1 MKNPTNGGRR
11 GRPRRGWTATGLLL
25 SGAAGLLLGTPA
37 VVVPYLLLANDGS
50 QAAKVAGDAYYRLVS
65 VRSGK
70 VIDVNAFST
79 ADGARIQQWTD
90 QNTANQQWKL
100 RSAGDG
106 YYKLVNRN
114 SGKVLGIAGNS
125 TTRAAAAEQQTGS
138 SSTSQEWRIDNV
150 SGSDA
155 VTFTSRRSGQVLD
168 VFGNST
174 ADGAAA
180 IQYPGKGST
189 NQQWKLVKTAETQT
203 PGAGSTPT
211 TTVTQ
216 APKGDSTPTATRAPE
231 AGSAPTATQAS
242 GAGSYAW
249 ANAQVVGGGYVTGLV
264 FNPQEK
270 GLLYARTDMGGAYRW
285 DPAAEQWIPLTDRF
299 GEQDWNLLGIDSVAT
314 DPVEPN
320 RLYLGAGTY
329 TNDWAGNGAILRS
342 TDRGRTF
349 QRTDL
354 PFKLGANE
362 DGRGAGERLV
372 IDPANPA
379 TLLLGTRKN
388 GLWRSTDHGVTW
400 SQVSSFPIKDGAS
413 SGTGISFV
421 TYGPAGS
428 TTIYVGVA
436 DKSTSLYRST
446 DGGSTWQAVSGQPTG
461 QLPQHGVV
469 SGAGS
474 LYLTYTDVV
483 GPNGATAGSVW
494 KYTPAGGA
502 WKNVSPSSGSYGFS
516 GLAVDPQKPA
526 TVMVTTLDRWWPEDE
541 IYRTTDG
548 GTTWKALADK
558 SVRDASAA
566 PYVGTKTG
574 HWMTALAIDPFD
586 SGHVLYGTG
595 SGIWRSQDANASDS
609 GGTSHWRVGTRGLEE
624 TALTDVIAPPGGATA
639 ITAMGD
645 LGGFRYDA
653 LTEVPAGRLKNP
665 MMITSTDIDF
675 AQSNPAVMV
684 RVGRGGDQD
693 GAYSTDGGTSWNG
706 FTAEPVDSADSGQ
719 VALAAD
725 GSAIVWTQDGKAP
738 YRSTDKGATWSKVNG
753 LGTGAVVVA
762 DRSSAKIF
770 YSLAGGTLYAS
781 TDGGA
786 TFTSRATN
794 LPAGRLT
801 AVPGIAGDLWIADG
815 AKGLLH
821 STDGGR
827 TFTTLTTVRSASAL
841 GFGKAAAGGAYQ
853 ALYLIGTVKDVTGVF
868 RSTDQGATWLRVNDD
883 AHQWGAIGGV
893 GVIAGDPD
901 TYGRVYVG
909 TNGRGLQYGDPS

>member
-11 GRPRRGWTATGLLL
+11 GRHRRRWTATGLLL
-25 SGAAGLLLGTPA
+25 GAPA
-37 VVVPYLLLANDGS
+37 LVVPYLLFVQDDS
-50 QAAKVAGDAYYRLVS
+50 QAATVDGNAYYRLVS

-70 VIDVNAFST
+70 ALDVNAFST
-79 ADGARIQQWTD
+79 ADGTRVQQWTD

-100 RSAGDG
+100 RPTGNG
-106 YYKLVNRN
+106 YYELVNRN
-114 SGKVLGIAGNS
+114 SGKVLGIAGGS
-125 TTRAAAAEQQTGS
+125 SAQAAAAEQQTDS
-138 SSTSQEWRIDNV
+138 SSTSQEWRIGEV

-168 VFGNST
+168 VSGAST
-174 ADGAAA
+174 ADGAAV

-189 NQQWKLVKTAETQT
+189 NQQWKLVKAAESQA
-203 PGAGSTPT
+203 AGTGPY
-211 TTVTQ
+211 V
-216 APKGDSTPTATRAPE
+216 
-231 AGSAPTATQAS
+231 
-242 GAGSYAW
+242 W
-249 ANAQVVGGGYVTGLV
+249 NNAQVVGGGYVTGLV
-264 FNPQEK
+264 FNPRAK

-285 DPAAEQWIPLTDRF
+285 DAAAEQWIPLTDWV
-299 GEQDWNLLGIDSVAT
+299 GEKDWNLLGIDALAT
-314 DPVEPN
+314 DPVDPD
-320 RLYLGAGTY
+320 RLYLAAGTY
-329 TNDWAGNGAILRS
+329 TNSWAGNGAILRS

-349 QRTDL
+349 KRTDL

-372 IDPANPA
+372 IDPANNG

-400 SQVSSFPIKDGAS
+400 SQVSSFPVKDGAS
-413 SGTGISFV
+413 SGAGVSFV

-428 TTIYVGVA
+428 RTVYVGVA

-461 QLPQHGVV
+461 QMPQRGVL
-469 SGAGS
+469 SGDGS

-483 GPNGATAGSVW
+483 GPNGVTAGSVW

-502 WKNVSPSSGSYGFS
+502 WKNVSPSKGGYGFS
-516 GLAVDPQKPA
+516 GLAVDPQKPS

-566 PYVGTKTG
+566 PYVGTGTG
-574 HWMTALAIDPFD
+574 HWMTALAIDPFH

-595 SGIWRSQDANASDS
+595 SGIWRSKDADATDS
-609 GGTSHWRVGTRGLEE
+609 GGTSHWTVGARGLEE
-624 TALTDVIAPPGGATA
+624 TALMDVIAPPGGATA

-645 LGGFRYDA
+645 LGGFRHDS
-653 LTEVPAGRLKNP
+653 LTRVPAGRLDDP

-675 AQSNPAVMV
+675 AQSDPSAMV
-684 RVGRGGDQD
+684 RVGRGGAKD
-693 GAYSTDGGTSWNG
+693 GAYSTDGGRSWKG
-706 FTAEPVDSADSGQ
+706 FASEPVGSSDSGH
-719 VALAAD
+719 VALSAD
-725 GSAIVWTQDGKAP
+725 GSAIVWTEAGQVP
-738 YRSTDKGATWSKVNG
+738 YRSTDKGASWSKVSG
-753 LGTGAVVVA
+753 LGTGAVVIA
-762 DRSSAKIF
+762 DRSSGRTF
-770 YSLAGGTLYAS
+770 YSLAGGTLHAS

-786 TFTSRATN
+786 TFTARATG

-801 AVPGIAGDLWIADG
+801 AVPGIAGDLWIAGG
-815 AKGLLH
+815 AKGVLH

-841 GFGKAAAGGAYQ
+841 GFGKAAPGASYQ

-868 RSTDQGATWLRVNDD
+868 RSTDKGATWLRVNDD
-883 AHQWGAIGGV
+883 AHQWGSIGGV

>member
-11 GRPRRGWTATGLLL
+11 GRHRRRWTATGLLL
-25 SGAAGLLLGTPA
+25 GVPA
-37 VVVPYLLLANDGS
+37 IVVPYLLFAQEDS
-50 QAAKVAGDAYYRLVS
+50 QAATVDGDAYYRLVS

-70 VIDVNAFST
+70 AMDVNAFST
-79 ADGARIQQWTD
+79 ADGTRIQQWTD

-100 RSAGDG
+100 RPTGDG
-106 YYKLVNRN
+106 YYELVNRN
-114 SGKVLGIAGNS
+114 SGKVLGTAGDS
-125 TTRAAAAEQQTGS
+125 TAQAAAAEQQTDS
-138 SSTSQEWRIDNV
+138 SSASQEWRIDDV

-168 VFGNST
+168 VSGGST
-174 ADGAAA
+174 ADGAAV

-189 NQQWKLVKTAETQT
+189 NQQWKLVKTAETQAT
-203 PGAGSTPT
+203 GTGTAQTTAAAGPYMW
-211 TTVTQ
+211 
-216 APKGDSTPTATRAPE
+216 K
-231 AGSAPTATQAS
+231 
-242 GAGSYAW
+242 
-249 ANAQVVGGGYVTGLV
+249 NAQVVGGGYVTGLV
-264 FNPQEK
+264 FNPREK

-285 DPAAEQWIPLTDRF
+285 DVAAEQWIPLTDWA
-299 GEQDWNLLGIDSVAT
+299 GEKDWNLLGIDSVAT
-314 DPVEPN
+314 DPVDPD

-329 TNDWAGNGAILRS
+329 TNSWAGNGAILRS

-372 IDPANPA
+372 VNPA
-379 TLLLGTRKN
+379 ENGTLLLGTRKN

-400 SQVSSFPIKDGAS
+400 SQVSSFPVKDGAS
-413 SGTGISFV
+413 SGAGISFV

-428 TTIYVGVA
+428 KTVYVGVA

-461 QLPQHGVV
+461 QMPQHGVL
-469 SGAGS
+469 SGDGS

-483 GPNGATAGSVW
+483 GPNGVTAGSVW
-494 KYTPAGGA
+494 KHTPSGGA
-502 WKNVSPSSGSYGFS
+502 WKNISPSQGSYGFS
-516 GLAVDPQKPA
+516 GLAVDPQKPS

-548 GTTWKALADK
+548 GTTWKALASK
-558 SVRDASAA
+558 SERDDSGA
-566 PYVGTKTG
+566 PYVGTGTG
-574 HWMTALAIDPFD
+574 HWMTALAIDPFN

-595 SGIWRSQDANASDS
+595 SGIWRSKDANATDS
-609 GGTSHWRVGTRGLEE
+609 GGTSHWTVGARGLEE
-624 TALTDVIAPPGGATA
+624 TAVLDAVAPPGGATV
-639 ITAMGD
+639 ISSMGD
-645 LGGFRYDA
+645 LGGFRYSSSSS

-675 AQSNPAVMV
+675 AQSDPSVMV

-693 GAYSTDGGTSWNG
+693 GAYSTDGGSSWSG
-706 FTAEPVDSADSGQ
+706 FKTEPVGSADSGQ

-725 GSAIVWTQDGKAP
+725 GSAIVWTEEGQAP
-738 YRSTDKGATWSKVNG
+738 YRSTDKGASWSKVSG
-753 LGTGAVVVA
+753 LGNGAVVVA
-762 DRSSAKIF
+762 DRSSAQTF
-770 YSLAGGTLYAS
+770 YSLSGGTLYAS

-786 TFTSRATN
+786 SFTARATN

-815 AKGLLH
+815 GKGLLH

-827 TFTTLTTVRSASAL
+827 TFTTLGSVQSASAL
-841 GFGKAAAGGAYQ
+841 GFGKAAPDASYQ

-868 RSTDQGATWLRVNDD
+868 RSTDKGATWLRVNDD
-883 AHQWGAIGGV
+883 AHQWGGIGGT
-893 GVIAGDPD
+893 GVVTGDPD